1 MLDIKL
7 PLHKWWIKKPQ
18 GWSNDSRHDK
28 KSKINI
34 SKEEMQ
40 NYEEDLAIS
49 LDTQR
54 LEEAPAYNKVDI
66 ETLP

>member
-1 MLDIKL
+1 
-7 PLHKWWIKKPQ
+7 
-18 GWSNDSRHDK
+18 
-28 KSKINI
+28 
-34 SKEEMQ
+34 MQ